1 MRGLLVIGHGSRR
14 DEANAM
20 VVELS
25 RALAPCADRP
35 EWDAVEPAFLDLAHP
50 DIAQGYAALVDAGCS
65 EIIAHP
71 FFLFEG
77 NHTARDIPDA
87 LAAAQSAHPGTRWT
101 ITLPLGLHPGVV
113 HAVRARIEDALE
125 QPGLDAAAADGG
137 SAEGSKNE
145 AQAVGAR
152 RAATSSATTAASG

>member
-1 MRGLLVIGHGSRR
+1 
-14 DEANAM
+14 M

-25 RALAPCADRP
+25 RALAPCVDLP

-125 QPGLDAAAADGG
+125 HPGPEHPGPDTAADGG
-137 SAEGSKNE
+137 SAGGSRGE